1 MTRSDMM
8 GMTPVGTRRDQERS
22 VRGHGVHRTVNAL
35 RQEIQSSDRAT
46 QCSALSIHSTVV
58 MGSVTECF
66 LIAWLEVQDRVHADA
81 PWKMSLAKYSGKKEA
96 FIEGAKDSKLPRKV
110 RKYYQKQLALIEA
123 YEDLERLQH
132 EDARDQTKLDD
143 EAMTTLRLSQ
153 LSFFANFVLLVI
165 KSIASVK
172 SGSISVISS
181 VVDSSFDLLSGI
193 IIWYTSQAV
202 QKTDYHLY
210 PFGRRRLE
218 PLAIF
223 LLSVLMSMAS
233 LQLIWQSVE
242 RAVLF
247 AKDLGNVPEF
257 DSVTV
262 AITCTVQ
269 SNSSLFLVCY
279 MVKHHY
285 GSTSSSLKV
294 LMQDHRNDT
303 ISNTGA
309 LLCGYIGTVSTTAT
323 DRIDAR
329 PCPPCSSFA
338 LLNTFFSS
346 FPPDMITSNFLYTI
360 HFLTGRKAEPEI
372 LSQLTWLCLNHS
384 PLILQLDTIK
394 AYHCGTRLLVEVEI
408 VVSEDMPLKATH
420 DLRESLQSKLE
431 RLDEVERAIVHV
443 CVNHNNNRQ
452 QRDKS
457 DETP

>member
-58 MGSVTECF
+58 M
-66 LIAWLEVQDRVHADA
+66 DA

-262 AITCTVQ
+262 AITCTVVAIK
-269 SNSSLFLVCY
+269 FFAVPR
-279 MVKHHY
+279 
-285 GSTSSSLKV
+285 V
-294 LMQDHRNDT
+294 LH
-303 ISNTGA
+303 G
-309 LLCGYIGTVSTTAT
+309 
-323 DRIDAR
+323 
-329 PCPPCSSFA
+329 
-338 LLNTFFSS
+338 
-346 FPPDMITSNFLYTI
+346 
-360 HFLTGRKAEPEI
+360 
-372 LSQLTWLCLNHS
+372 
-384 PLILQLDTIK
+384 
-394 AYHCGTRLLVEVEI
+394 
-408 VVSEDMPLKATH
+408 
-420 DLRESLQSKLE
+420 
-431 RLDEVERAIVHV
+431 
-443 CVNHNNNRQ
+443 
-452 QRDKS
+452 
-457 DETP
+457 